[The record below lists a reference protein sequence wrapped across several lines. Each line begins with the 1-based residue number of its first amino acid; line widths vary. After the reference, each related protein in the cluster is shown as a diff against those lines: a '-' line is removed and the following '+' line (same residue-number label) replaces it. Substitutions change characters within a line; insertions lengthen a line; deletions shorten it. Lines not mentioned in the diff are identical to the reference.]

1 MKYSELLVKLFDEL
15 KGEMRFVKYYKYIF
29 TFAAENDEYRLE
41 LSYGG
46 NPDDIYKFNL
56 DASMTLA
63 NWKIEDFDLY
73 SISKAGCPDEEI
85 EYGELQERGC

>member
-15 KGEMRFVKYYKYIF
+15 KAKMRFVKYYKYTF

-41 LSYGG
+41 MSYGG
-46 NPDDIYKFNL
+46 CSDDIYKFNL

-63 NWKIEDFDLY
+63 DWKIEDFDCY
-73 SISKAGCPDEEI
+73 TITRVGHPDEEI
-85 EYGELQERGC
+85 EFGWLQEGG